1 MRLRGVYLFLRQRY
15 HHVCACAEELGKGGV
30 DYNEFVT
37 NLAAVDAGAGGQQDP
52 RLQGRCIP
60 HNLQTLKLGTSD
72 GWISV
77 DELGVAGQ
85 QGNKA
90 TGSPTEIAPMGTRR
104 ISTGV
109 GSKSRYRRATTT

>member
-1 MRLRGVYLFLRQRY
+1 MLDRFLQTFLAGRDR
-15 HHVCACAEELGKGGV
+15 
-30 DYNEFVT
+30 T
-37 NLAAVDAGAGGQQDP
+37 NLTGQTDP

-60 HNLQTLKLGTSD
+60 HNLQTIKLGTSD

-90 TGSPTEIAPMGTRR
+90 
-104 ISTGV
+104 
-109 GSKSRYRRATTT
+109 